1 MISMVQEKFI
11 EYISF
16 EKRYSHHTIQAYTKD
31 LSQFSS
37 FLNEQYGISDL
48 TSAGHQQIR
57 SWMVHLMETGLSE
70 RSVLR
75 KLSTLK
81 SFYKYLRRKQVI
93 DHNPTLIVIAP
104 KIPSRNPEF
113 VGEEKMQNLFEQI
126 DFGNDYISVRDKMI
140 LEVFYGTG
148 IRLSELIDLQT
159 YDVSLED
166 CTMKVLGKRNKERI
180 IPFTQKMGKQLSA
193 YLEMKEDQGFNA
205 EGALFVTNKGKKLYP
220 RLVYRIVNKYLSMV
234 TTLTKRSP
242 HVLRHTFATH
252 MLNKGADLNAIKEFL
267 GHANLAATQV
277 YTHNTVD
284 KLKKIY
290 RQAHPRA

>member
-1 MISMVQEKFI
+1 MVQKEFI

-31 LSQFSS
+31 LSQFSD
-37 FLNEQYGISDL
+37 FLSEQYDITDL
-48 TSAGHQQIR
+48 RSAGHQQIR
-57 SWMVHLMETGLSE
+57 SWMVHLMEIGLSE

-81 SFYKYLRRKQVI
+81 SFYKYLHRNQAI
-93 DHNPTLIVIAP
+93 DHNPTLIVIPP

-180 IPFTQKMGKQLSA
+180 IPFTQKMGKQLSV
-193 YLEMKEDQGFNA
+193 YLEMKKDQGFTA

-267 GHANLAATQV
+267 GHSNLAATQV

-290 RQAHPRA
+290 QQAHPRA

>member
-1 MISMVQEKFI
+1 MILMVQKKFI

-16 EKRYSHHTIQAYTKD
+16 EKRYSHHTILAYTKD
-31 LSQFSS
+31 LSQFSN
-37 FLNEQYGISDL
+37 FLSEQYGISDL

-81 SFYKYLRRKQVI
+81 SFYKYLHRNQVI
-93 DHNPTLIVIAP
+93 DHNPTLIVIPP

-159 YDVSLED
+159 CDVSLED
-166 CTMKVLGKRNKERI
+166 CTLKVLGKRNKERI
-180 IPFTQKMGKQLSA
+180 IPFTQKMGKQLSE

>member
-1 MISMVQEKFI
+1 MVQEKFI

-31 LSQFSS
+31 LSQFSN
-37 FLNEQYGISDL
+37 FLSEQYGISDL

-81 SFYKYLRRKQVI
+81 SFYKYLHRNQVI
-93 DHNPTLIVIAP
+93 DHNPTLIVIPP

-193 YLEMKEDQGFNA
+193 YLELKGDQGFNA

>member
-1 MISMVQEKFI
+1 MVQKEFI
-11 EYISF
+11 ENISF

-31 LSQFSS
+31 LSQFSD
-37 FLNEQYGISDL
+37 FLSEQYDITDL
-48 TSAGHQQIR
+48 RSAGHQQIR
-57 SWMVHLMETGLSE
+57 SWMVHLMEIGLSE

-81 SFYKYLRRKQVI
+81 SFYKYLHRNQAI
-93 DHNPTLIVIAP
+93 DHNPTLIVIPP

-180 IPFTQKMGKQLSA
+180 IPFTQKMGKQLSV
-193 YLEMKEDQGFNA
+193 YLEMKKDQGFTA

-267 GHANLAATQV
+267 GHSNLAATQV

-290 RQAHPRA
+290 QQAHPRA

>member
-1 MISMVQEKFI
+1 MVQEKFI

-31 LSQFSS
+31 ISQFSN
-37 FLNEQYGISDL
+37 FLSEQYGISDL

-81 SFYKYLRRKQVI
+81 SFYKYLHRNQVI
-93 DHNPTLIVIAP
+93 DHNPTLIVIPP

-180 IPFTQKMGKQLSA
+180 IPFTQKVGKQLSA

-205 EGALFVTNKGKKLYP
+205 EGALFVTSKGKKLYP

>member
-1 MISMVQEKFI
+1 
-11 EYISF
+11 
-16 EKRYSHHTIQAYTKD
+16 
-31 LSQFSS
+31 
-37 FLNEQYGISDL
+37 
-48 TSAGHQQIR
+48 
-57 SWMVHLMETGLSE
+57 
-70 RSVLR
+70 
-75 KLSTLK
+75 
-81 SFYKYLRRKQVI
+81 
-93 DHNPTLIVIAP
+93 
-104 KIPSRNPEF
+104 
-113 VGEEKMQNLFEQI
+113 MQNLFEQI

>member
-1 MISMVQEKFI
+1 MVQKKFI

-16 EKRYSHHTIQAYTKD
+16 EKRYSQHTIQAYTQD
-31 LSQFSS
+31 LTQFSS
-37 FLNEQYGISDL
+37 FLKEHYAITDV
-48 TSAGHQQIR
+48 TAAGHQQIR
-57 SWMVHLMETGLSE
+57 SWVVHLMENGLSE

-81 SFYKYLRRKQVI
+81 SFYKYLHRNKII
-93 DHNPTLIVIAP
+93 DHNPTLIVIPP
-104 KIPSRNPEF
+104 KTPSRNPEF

-126 DFGNDYISVRDKMI
+126 SYRNDFIGMRDKLI

-148 IRLSELIDLQT
+148 IRLSELIGLQEH
-159 YDVSLED
+159 DISLNNR
-166 CTMKVLGKRNKERI
+166 TIKVHGKRNKERI
-180 IPFTQKMGKQLSA
+180 IPFTKKMGEQLSA
-193 YLEMKEDQGFNA
+193 YLEMKEKHGITA
-205 EGALFVTNKGKKLYP
+205 EGSLFVTDRGKKLYP

-234 TTLTKRSP
+234 TTLTKKSP

-252 MLNKGADLNAIKEFL
+252 MLNNGADLNAIKEFL

-277 YTHNTVD
+277 YTHNTVE

-290 RQAHPRA
+290 QQAHPRA

>member
-1 MISMVQEKFI
+1 MVQEKFI

-31 LSQFSS
+31 LSQFSN
-37 FLNEQYGISDL
+37 FLSEQYGISDL

-57 SWMVHLMETGLSE
+57 SWMVHLMENGLSE

-81 SFYKYLRRKQVI
+81 SFYKYLHRNQVI
-93 DHNPTLIVIAP
+93 DHNPTLIVIPP

-159 YDVSLED
+159 CDVSLED

-193 YLEMKEDQGFNA
+193 YLEIKEDQGFNA